1 MKKSY
6 LVILIFLTLSIQHVS
21 AQMTARVVADSLF
34 MPWEMVYAP
43 DNHIWFTQKNGYVCR
58 LEPVSGVVD
67 TLYYES
73 NTAVQ
78 SESGMLGMVLH
89 PDFPNTPHVFI
100 AYNYQQGG
108 MKVRVVRYTY
118 SNNQLGS
125 PTTIIEDIKG
135 SNIHN
140 GCRLAIVDNKLY
152 ITTGDAAD
160 TGLPQDVTSV
170 NGKVLRLNLDGTIP
184 SDNSLP
190 GSPVWTW
197 GHRNAQGLVWANNRF
212 YSSEH
217 GPSNDDELNILEKGR
232 NYGWP
237 NVQGYCNT
245 TQEQTFCNDSNV
257 VEPIMA
263 WTPTLAV
270 GDIDYYDHPMFPALQ
285 GSVLMVTLKDM
296 KMYQLKLNSTFDAV
310 ASTNVI
316 PEISGSRM
324 RAICIDPD
332 GRIYVSTSMSM
343 ASGTGAK
350 IDKIIE
356 LYDPTYS
363 SVAKLLKERNQQVA
377 VYPNPA
383 REMLNVYTRMTNGA
397 DKYAYS
403 VVNSMGQTIASGN
416 LTAGNNMIEL
426 SGIAAG
432 IYWLRVTDGKA
443 EISSTKFNKL

>member
-6 LVILIFLTLSIQHVS
+6 LLILIILILSVKQVS

-34 MPWEMVYAP
+34 MPWELVYAP

-67 TLYYES
+67 TLFYES
-73 NTAVQ
+73 SVAVQ

-100 AYNYQQGG
+100 AYNYQLGG
-108 MKVRVVRYTY
+108 MKVRVARYTY
-118 SNNQLGS
+118 SNNQLSS
-125 PTTIIEDIKG
+125 PTIIIQDIKG
-135 SNIHN
+135 SGIHN

-184 SDNSLP
+184 SDNPLP

-217 GPSNDDELNILEKGR
+217 GPSSDDELNILEKGR

-245 TQEQTFCNDSNV
+245 TPEQTFCSDSNV

-332 GRIYVSTSMSM
+332 GRIYVSTSMSL
-343 ASGTGAK
+343 ASGTGPK

-363 SVAKLLKERNQQVA
+363 SVANLLKERNQQVA

-383 REMLNVYTRMTNGA
+383 GDVLNVYTRMTNGT
-397 DKYAYS
+397 DKYAYAI
-403 VVNSMGQTIASGN
+403 VNSIGQVIATGN

-432 IYWLRVTDGKA
+432 VYWLRVTDGKA
-443 EISSTKFNKL
+443 EISGTKFNKL